1 MDPPGSP
8 GKPPRRRAGRP
19 LLRRLARRFGPDT
32 LRAVKSSGDVPV
44 TEDENGGAVDAGR
57 TEKLVMVAALGVIE
71 RGLLI
76 LVALMTLAATSVEI
90 LSIVERRSVNL
101 GDILLMFLYTEVI
114 AMVAVFYT
122 GKGLPFVYPIFI
134 AITALARLIVLQ
146 GKDMDPQNIVLEAS
160 AILLLAIAA
169 VVLLRFA
176 RR

>member
-1 MDPPGSP
+1 MPLPDEVTQEPAPGA
-8 GKPPRRRAGRP
+8 GKAEKA
-19 LLRRLARRFGPDT
+19 LL
-32 LRAVKSSGDVPV
+32 
-44 TEDENGGAVDAGR
+44 
-57 TEKLVMVAALGVIE
+57 VAALGAIE
-71 RGLLI
+71 RGLLV
-76 LVALMTLAATSVEI
+76 LVALMTLAATAIE
-90 LSIVERRSVNL
+90 LWSIVLRWSVNL

-160 AILLLAIAA
+160 AILLLSVAA
-169 VVLLRFA
+169 VVLLRLA

>member
-1 MDPPGSP
+1 MPLPEEVAQDPAPGA
-8 GKPPRRRAGRP
+8 GKAEEA
-19 LLRRLARRFGPDT
+19 LLV
-32 LRAVKSSGDVPV
+32 AVL
-44 TEDENGGAVDAGR
+44 GA
-57 TEKLVMVAALGVIE
+57 IE
-71 RGLLI
+71 RGLLVM
-76 LVALMTLAATSVEI
+76 VALLTLAATAIEI
-90 LSIVERRSVNL
+90 WSIAMRWSVNL

-160 AILLLAIAA
+160 AILLLSVAA
-169 VVLLRFA
+169 VVLLRLA

>member
-1 MDPPGSP
+1 MPLPDEAQKPLSDMPAPGA
-8 GKPPRRRAGRP
+8 GKTEQALMVVVLGAIERA
-19 LLRRLARRFGPDT
+19 L
-32 LRAVKSSGDVPV
+32 
-44 TEDENGGAVDAGR
+44 
-57 TEKLVMVAALGVIE
+57 LVMVAT
-71 RGLLI
+71 
-76 LVALMTLAATSVEI
+76 MTLAATAVEI
-90 LSIVERRSVNL
+90 WSIAMRWSVNL

-160 AILLLAIAA
+160 AILLLSVAA

>member
-1 MDPPGSP
+1 MGAEEETRSP
-8 GKPPRRRAGRP
+8 G
-19 LLRRLARRFGPDT
+19 
-32 LRAVKSSGDVPV
+32 
-44 TEDENGGAVDAGR
+44 AGR
-57 TEKLVMVAALGVIE
+57 TEKLVMVTALGVIE
-71 RGLLI
+71 RALLI
-76 LVALMTLAATSVEI
+76 LVALLTLAATAVEI
-90 LSIVERRSVNL
+90 WSIIDRWSVNL

-114 AMVAVFYT
+114 GMVAIFYT

-160 AILLLAIAA
+160 AILLLAVAA